1 VKKIILTMA
10 GVLSIAALSV
20 GQAQPM
26 NQQVTITAMTKVTL
40 KINEPRSLSRQEKR
54 MHQVRTITIGSK
66 SFKLP
71 AGVNNITVMHQMN
84 LGQGKPINLMVAYNG
99 SSCPLVISG
108 RPLQYPAR
116 QVALSIGT
124 KKMSNGMLMGYCKK
138 AVISGVRA

>member
-1 VKKIILTMA
+1 MKKIILTMA

-84 LGQGKPINLMVAYNG
+84 LGQGKPINL
-99 SSCPLVISG
+99 
-108 RPLQYPAR
+108 
-116 QVALSIGT
+116 LSLIH
-124 KKMSNGMLMGYCKK
+124 
-138 AVISGVRA
+138 I